1 VAKIGQQRPFAFKLR
16 HYQLPNSGLHVMI
29 SAGISRCWSR
39 AASLSC
45 CDCRDVAGQD
55 DLTAAK
61 LIAAMLTLRW
71 TLPAKRACVVIT
83 DTEP

>member
-1 VAKIGQQRPFAFKLR
+1 
-16 HYQLPNSGLHVMI
+16 MI

-61 LIAAMLTLRW
+61 LIAAIAHFALDF
-71 TLPAKRACVVIT
+71 ACKESVCG
-83 DTEP
+83 DHGH